1 MVSDSTS
8 RKPAPVPVPVRG
20 RVGRF
25 QLIERIATGGMAEIY
40 LARETSS
47 LDRLVVIKC
56 ILPHLAEQPAFV
68 EMFLQE
74 ARYLSR
80 VAHPNVVQVYELGE
94 ERGAPYIA
102 MEHVPGVSLRDLM
115 RSAAVAE
122 TPLPLGVA
130 VGLMAQAAAGAHAAH
145 ELTGPEGQL
154 LGLVHRDISPHN
166 LMVTALGH
174 VKLLDFGIAKA
185 TEAATHHTR
194 TGALKGKVHYMSPEQ
209 CEQRAL
215 DRRSDVFA
223 LGVVLWELLTARR
236 LFKRDGD
243 LATMQ
248 AITTGERWPAV
259 DFRRELPVE
268 ISQLIEDALSVAVDD
283 RPETADVWRRA
294 LLAAAER
301 AGLDTSTDGI
311 GTFVEELLGT
321 ELARARAHL
330 VDAVEKTRSDRH
342 LTDDERAGEPTLHEG
357 LRRRA
362 SDKSPALLSD
372 PGAFAGEPGTSV
384 TAAGSRPV
392 SRLMPAF
399 LALVVVA
406 VGLILYAWQPW
417 RAATS
422 GPPLRLGFAPVID
435 PEVLRVE
442 MEPLR
447 RYLEETTRRPVALV
461 ITRDYEELAEK
472 LVDGELHFG
481 SLPPNLYVETKSRV
495 PGIELIA
502 FKLHDGASGND
513 GFLVVREDSPIT
525 DVKSVAGRTLCY
537 GDESSTTGYKLPRSA
552 LRKAGVDP
560 DRHLGGTH
568 RSGNHLQ
575 VLRDV
580 LAGRCDVGGVY
591 SGVYQTA
598 PSSGV
603 HTAQLRILAVT
614 GRVPQDA
621 MSAGPKTPIADR
633 DLVRRALLELD
644 PRRDLGTAKLGE
656 LERISGFAKGSDE
669 DYASLRRLLQEEAAI
684 TSREAEAF
692 PPGDD
697 DDAGPRG
704 AP

>member
-20 RVGRF
+20 RLGRF
-25 QLIERIATGGMAEIY
+25 QLVERIATGGMAEIY

-56 ILPHLAEQPAFV
+56 ILPHLAEQAAFV

-80 VAHPNVVQVYELGE
+80 ITHPNVVQVYELGE

-122 TPLPLGVA
+122 TPVPLGVA
-130 VGLMAQAAAGAHAAH
+130 VGLVAQAAAGAHAAH
-145 ELTGPEGQL
+145 ELVGPEGQL

-185 TEAATHHTR
+185 TEAATDHTR

-209 CEQRAL
+209 CEQRPL

-248 AITTGERWPAV
+248 AITSGERWPAI
-259 DFRRELPVE
+259 DFRPDLPLE
-268 ISQLIEDALSVAVDD
+268 ISALVDDALAVASDD
-283 RPETADVWRRA
+283 RPETADAWRRA

-301 AGLDTSTDGI
+301 AGLDTSADAI
-311 GTFVEELLGT
+311 GTFVEQLLGT
-321 ELARARAHL
+321 ELASARAHL
-330 VDAVEKTRSDRH
+330 VDAIEKTRSDRH
-342 LTDDERAGEPTLHEG
+342 LTEDERAGEPTVHEG

-362 SDKSPALLSD
+362 
-372 PGAFAGEPGTSV
+372 PGHSASLPVPGVPLAQDPGTSV
-384 TAAGSRPV
+384 TGATPRPSR
-392 SRLMPAF
+392 RGTALLAT
-399 LALVVVA
+399 ALVVVM
-406 VGLILYAWQPW
+406 GLGLFWWQPW
-417 RAATS
+417 RTPVS
-422 GPPLRLGFAPVID
+422 GPPLRVGFAPVID
-435 PEVLRVE
+435 PEVLRAE

-447 RYLEETTRRPVALV
+447 RYLEESTRRPIVLV
-461 ITRDYEELAEK
+461 VTRDYEELAEQ
-472 LVDGELHFG
+472 LIEGELHFG
-481 SLPPNLYVETKSRV
+481 SLPPNLYVEAKAQA
-495 PGIELIA
+495 PGVELIA

-513 GFLVVREDSPIT
+513 GLLVVREDSPIT

-552 LRKAGVDP
+552 LRKAGLDP
-560 DRHLGGTH
+560 ERDLGGTH

-603 HTAQLRILAVT
+603 HTAQLRIVAVT

-621 MSAGPKTPIADR
+621 MSASPKTPIADR
-633 DLVRRALLELD
+633 DLVRRALLDLD
-644 PRRDLGTAKLGE
+644 PRRDLGTAKLGD

-669 DYASLRRLLQEEAAI
+669 DYASLRRLLEEEAAI
-684 TSREAEAF
+684 TRREAEEF
-692 PPGDD
+692 PPGD